1 MQGDVRRLGPSGNRV
16 AMSWFTSMWR
26 VWLGVAVVVFFGV
39 PVFSV
44 VSWIVGGFLGFVAI
58 VIGILFVIL
67 VLSDK

>member
-1 MQGDVRRLGPSGNRV
+1 
-16 AMSWFTSMWR
+16 MSWFTSMWR
-26 VWLGVAVVVFFGV
+26 VWLGVAVVVFLGV

-44 VSWIVGGFLGFVAI
+44 VSWIVGGFFGFVAI

>member
-1 MQGDVRRLGPSGNRV
+1 
-16 AMSWFTSMWR
+16 MWR

-44 VSWIVGGFLGFVAI
+44 VSWIVGGLFGFVAI